1 MRPIEGFKSGI
12 VCVVA
17 ALMVFFLLA
26 GCKPNETKTLLEPS
40 ESIAPVLAEET
51 IKAASANKKI
61 AIITHD
67 ESWGPPSSVENEFK
81 SAVEKQGY
89 AVSIAKAAFLGDP
102 MHQKGLGLQGDDFFD
117 AVQNAAGS
125 GAIVSFAGAPLISPD
140 DAPKLPSDHPPILVV
155 ATRNLGEQLGI
166 PGTPDQLT
174 SLLKAK
180 IIQIAI
186 VNGESDSESS
196 GKTDETHQLFAK
208 NYTILRQ

>member
-1 MRPIEGFKSGI
+1 MRPIDGFKSGI
-12 VCVVA
+12 VWVVA
-17 ALMVFFLLA
+17 ALMGFLLLA

-40 ESIAPVLAEET
+40 ESIAPALAEET
-51 IKAASANKKI
+51 IQAAGVNKKI

-67 ESWGPPSSVENEFK
+67 ESWGPAST
-81 SAVEKQGY
+81 VEKEFTATVEKEGY
-89 AVSIAKAAFLGDP
+89 SVSIAKAAFLGDP
-102 MHQKGLGLQGDDFFD
+102 MHGGLGLQAEDFFD

-140 DAPKLPSDHPPILVV
+140 DASKLPSDHPPILVI

-166 PGTPDQLT
+166 PGTPDQLA

-180 IIQIAI
+180 IIQLAI
-186 VNGESDSESS
+186 VNGESDSDSS